1 MTAGFNFNNYAAGF
15 CSATPA
21 LRGNRGFLSGR
32 SQTSEW
38 KASRI
43 SKETAM
49 ALYIDISAIAG
60 QVRIIRAV
68 TKRYAPLLQKVS
80 GECTEDIVN
89 DFVIKLRGLIFSY
102 KVTTIFAD
110 GSRETVRALR
120 FKGCVKDFATTFW
133 ARKLDCIHNQFPL
146 E

>member
-1 MTAGFNFNNYAAGF
+1 MGEVKHQN
-15 CSATPA
+15 
-21 LRGNRGFLSGR
+21 GR
-32 SQTSEW
+32 
-38 KASRI
+38 RPGI

-89 DFVIKLRGLIFSY
+89 DFVIK
-102 KVTTIFAD
+102 T
-110 GSRETVRALR
+110 
-120 FKGCVKDFATTFW
+120 
-133 ARKLDCIHNQFPL
+133 ARTHLQLQGDHNFCRWLPRNCQSPAV
-146 E
+146 

>member
-1 MTAGFNFNNYAAGF
+1 MGEVKHQN
-15 CSATPA
+15 
-21 LRGNRGFLSGR
+21 GR
-32 SQTSEW
+32 
-38 KASRI
+38 RPGI

-120 FKGCVKDFATTFW
+120 FKGCVKDFATTSGQENLIVFITNFLSSN
-133 ARKLDCIHNQFPL
+133 RPL
-146 E
+146 RGYHLA

>member
-1 MTAGFNFNNYAAGF
+1 MGEVKHQN
-15 CSATPA
+15 
-21 LRGNRGFLSGR
+21 GR
-32 SQTSEW
+32 HPG
-38 KASRI
+38 I

-102 KVTTIFAD
+102 KV
-110 GSRETVRALR
+110 
-120 FKGCVKDFATTFW
+120 
-133 ARKLDCIHNQFPL
+133 
-146 E
+146 

>member
-1 MTAGFNFNNYAAGF
+1 MGEVKHQN
-15 CSATPA
+15 
-21 LRGNRGFLSGR
+21 GR
-32 SQTSEW
+32 
-38 KASRI
+38 RPGI

-133 ARKLDCIHNQFPL
+133 QENLIVFITNFLSSNRPL
-146 E
+146 RGYHLA

>member
-1 MTAGFNFNNYAAGF
+1 
-15 CSATPA
+15 
-21 LRGNRGFLSGR
+21 
-32 SQTSEW
+32 
-38 KASRI
+38 
-43 SKETAM
+43 M

-110 GSRETVRALR
+110 GSRETVRAMR
-120 FKGCVKDFATTFW
+120 FKGCVKDFAATFW

>member
-1 MTAGFNFNNYAAGF
+1 MGEVKHQN
-15 CSATPA
+15 
-21 LRGNRGFLSGR
+21 GR
-32 SQTSEW
+32 
-38 KASRI
+38 RPGI

-60 QVRIIRAV
+60 QVRVISAV

-120 FKGCVKDFATTFW
+120 LKGCVKDLATTFW